1 MEIIE
6 EKHLHDTYGVEMIFE
21 MDVYE
26 EDEEYRW
33 RIWSKT
39 LIRPQVQ
46 DLIEEVNLGTM
57 EEPRITYISSLPPS
71 DYKERIIAILQEF
84 KDDFALNYD

>member
-1 MEIIE
+1 
-6 EKHLHDTYGVEMIFE
+6 

-33 RIWSKT
+33 RILSKP
-39 LIRPQVQ
+39 LRRPQVQ
-46 DLIEEVNLGTM
+46 DLMEEVNLGTM
-57 EEPRITYISSLPPS
+57 EEPRITYISSLLPS
-71 DYKERIIAILQEF
+71 EFKEMIIAILQEF